1 MQLITFENG
10 RKSRGLP
17 LTNIQECTEE
27 KSILNIEGIR
37 KNLTSEQK
45 QTLASQNINADSLV
59 AKLT

>member
-1 MQLITFENG
+1 MQLITFENE

-17 LTNIQECTEE
+17 LTNIQECMEE
-27 KSILNIEGIR
+27 KSILNIEVIR

-45 QTLASQNINADSLV
+45 QTVASQNINADSLV

>member
-45 QTLASQNINADSLV
+45 QTASQNINADSLV